1 MMSAKDLSDFP
12 KWVEENTDLVK
23 GMEVFGVPVHLM
35 TKKELIATIGYLCK
49 KSFCK
54 KCKKYLLTNGD
65 TDGII
70 SHRH

>member
-1 MMSAKDLSDFP
+1 
-12 KWVEENTDLVK
+12 
-23 GMEVFGVPVHLM
+23 MEVFGVPVHLM